1 MKLAQYLDL
10 LLLTAGAILI
20 TCGLAQLGLPWL
32 LVVGGTVLVIL
43 GSWKRGGGG

>member
-20 TCGLAQLGLPWL
+20 TCGLAQLGLSWL
-32 LVVGGTVLVIL
+32 LVGGGTVLVML
-43 GSWKRGGGG
+43 GIGCGGRG